1 MRRGYE
7 HFIFRW
13 FDGLHVAL
21 IRWGFVPAPV
31 PVRVGAALP
40 RRGRRPYRAER

>member
-7 HFIFRW
+7 HFIFGW

-21 IRWGFVPAPV
+21 IRWGLVPAPV
-31 PVRVGAALP
+31 PVRVRAAPP
-40 RRGRRPYRAER
+40 RRRRRPYRAER